1 MPSGGWL
8 EKVKKPTELIS
19 NGQRKNS
26 IKIISFLLMFMN
38 TNMCGFGPI
47 IEESDSLYRYMHL
60 AHETYRKG
68 DT

>member
-38 TNMCGFGPI
+38 TNMCGFGPY
-47 IEESDSLYRYMHL
+47 YR
-60 AHETYRKG
+60 G
-68 DT
+68 V